1 MSELTVT
8 LLQFG
13 FLALLWLF
21 IAAVVFSQARDLSVS
36 GKARSRS
43 RGRTRSAVA
52 TEEPSGRRAEP
63 SAAATP
69 VTGGSRH
76 RPQQL
81 VVLDGPLAG
90 SSYQLGAA
98 PVMLGRSP
106 RPPFRS
112 RTTTPRAA
120 TPACSRRAHAGSWR
134 TSAPPTARSC
144 RARS

>member
-52 TEEPSGRRAEP
+52 TEEPVSYTHLTLP
-63 SAAATP
+63 TSD
-69 VTGGSRH
+69 
-76 RPQQL
+76 L
-81 VVLDGPLAG
+81 V
-90 SSYQLGAA
+90 
-98 PVMLGRSP
+98 
-106 RPPFRS
+106 
-112 RTTTPRAA
+112 
-120 TPACSRRAHAGSWR
+120 
-134 TSAPPTARSC
+134 
-144 RARS
+144 